1 MEGSEHEVMANLYL
15 ILDSDNKVVDLSLE
29 DGVFYQE
36 VENDIDLEQIKENL
50 GISNGNVYWD
60 NHLYI
65 KEVDLEVE
73 NALLKRQVATL
84 SSELELRDDILQDLI
99 INSFN

>member
-1 MEGSEHEVMANLYL
+1 MGETINLYL
-15 ILDSDNKVVDLSLE
+15 IIDENNRVVDLSLE
-29 DGVFYQE
+29 NGVFYQK

-50 GISNGNVYWD
+50 GISKGNVYWD
-60 NHLYI
+60 GHLYV
-65 KEVDLEVE
+65 KEVDLEAE